1 MAARQV
7 YFNVLCIDWDLAPE
21 RLSLHLVIAFITR
34 RAALPYVPE
43 QSGRPPG
50 ANAGNHRDLLCYLLK
65 MPKQPGINV
74 PKPDGESADFYTPL
88 LTASGM
94 SERSAVFKCLALPPW
109 GYWKLLHGP
118 NGRQEL
124 AERLVEHAVAIDVHE
139 RNGAV
144 DLRDCKPAPPT
155 GRRMCVDA
163 GTQCSM
169 TSADVLG
176 EARETKFRLSLT
188 VQPASHAEPVT
199 ASAVFDTTRT
209 DLSPAEVTL
218 LVQIGALLHHPLMG
232 PQVEERN
239 IEQEAEL
246 RDLSTAADS
255 LPRNLFSRA
264 IASGGVVRGNVNQ
277 SYLTVPCVNQVRC
290 SVFSGTCS
298 VLTK

>member
-1 MAARQV
+1 
-7 YFNVLCIDWDLAPE
+7 
-21 RLSLHLVIAFITR
+21 
-34 RAALPYVPE
+34 
-43 QSGRPPG
+43 
-50 ANAGNHRDLLCYLLK
+50 
-65 MPKQPGINV
+65 
-74 PKPDGESADFYTPL
+74 
-88 LTASGM
+88 
-94 SERSAVFKCLALPPW
+94 
-109 GYWKLLHGP
+109 
-118 NGRQEL
+118 
-124 AERLVEHAVAIDVHE
+124 
-139 RNGAV
+139 
-144 DLRDCKPAPPT
+144 
-155 GRRMCVDA
+155 
-163 GTQCSM
+163 M